1 MVANIM
7 VGSVARFLKL
17 YPSAK
22 LTTEP
27 VSNATSFNCLIA
39 GQWINVDKRNLTEP
53 EKFLLSL
60 MSQED
65 SSKAVQNNWW
75 HFLTGKADD
84 IPTINKNVRIIQFE
98 IQKNETK
105 QNTIEWLRVFK
116 DTFDDVVDC
125 FLISNNSGVL
135 IETET
140 TSCMDKE
147 SIQQMV
153 QLLDSDF
160 YTKSNL
166 YIGQFWPVDEKLPN
180 IFESERRLFKKSIEM
195 RDRVNNLSTVILD
208 FLVEQNLKNTDL
220 FKSLRDKIEIDH
232 KTTQMIDA
240 LYRCDSNLAKTSKML
255 FLHRN
260 TLLYRIEKFYEQTG
274 FDLKD
279 RDDLVLCFLLLK

>member
-1 MVANIM
+1 M
-7 VGSVARFLKL
+7 VGSVAKFLEL

-39 GQWINVDKRNLTEP
+39 GQWINVDKSSLTEP
-53 EKFLLSL
+53 ERFLLSL
-60 MSQED
+60 MSQGD
-65 SSKAVQNNWW
+65 ASKAVQNNWW
-75 HFLTGKADD
+75 QFLTGKSDD
-84 IPTINKNVRIIQFE
+84 HPTMNKNVRIIQFE

-105 QNTIEWLRVFK
+105 KDSFEWLKVFRE
-116 DTFDDVVDC
+116 TFDDVVDS
-125 FLISNNSGVL
+125 FLISNNSGIL
-135 IETET
+135 IEKESA
-140 TSCMDKE
+140 SCMDKE
-147 SIQQMV
+147 NVQQMV

-160 YTKSNL
+160 YTNSNV
-166 YIGQFWPVDEKLPN
+166 YIGQFWSVDEKLPN
-180 IFESERRLFKKSIEM
+180 IFKVERRLFNKSVEM
-195 RDRVNNLSTVILD
+195 RERVNNLSTVVLD

-220 FKSLRDKIEIDH
+220 FESLREKIEIDH
-232 KTTQMIDA
+232 RSTQMIDA